1 MPTDRARKTSASR
14 KNTRRAVSNK
24 RPEVAKRGVW
34 FIAGLLTGVIATLTV
49 QRYPWQEVQ
58 LENPLEK
65 ISVNKTESVKP
76 RFDFYDLLKESE
88 VIVAETDR
96 PALELPPET
105 AKATEEPQS
114 KTEGP
119 QEVYLLQVGS
129 FKSPVD
135 ADSLRAA
142 LLLIN
147 LEAKVEKVSPRPG
160 EVWHRVMVGPMA
172 TRSEVTD
179 ARSKLASNGI
189 DSLLLKRN
197 KSF

>member
-1 MPTDRARKTSASR
+1 MSRDRTRKASASR
-14 KNTRRAVSNK
+14 KNSRRAVSNK

-34 FIAGLLTGVIATLTV
+34 FVAGLFTGVIAVLTF

-58 LENPLEK
+58 IENPLEK
-65 ISVNKTESVKP
+65 ITVSKSESVKP

-88 VIVAETDR
+88 VIVADTDR

-105 AKATEEPQS
+105 AQS
-114 KTEGP
+114 NQETAPKTESP
-119 QEVYLLQVGS
+119 KEIYLLQVGS
-129 FKSPVD
+129 FKSPAD

-172 TRSEVTD
+172 TRSEVTN
-179 ARSKLASNGI
+179 ARAKLTSNGI

-197 KSF
+197 K